1 MLWGVCFLECLDL
14 VWALGFLSGVMFL
27 SHSVGQELPAVGS
40 SRIMVPL
47 VHGCVR
53 VGGRA
58 GQLVGEPV
66 LVGDFGICGASRGL
80 YPGLS
85 LTGDRRHRTRHPV
98 FVLSRLSQSC
108 SGFDLSPRS
117 GQSVPDR
124 CVQNCRWGCLGDFH
138 LVRGRHLC
146 QNLPSRCLMYR
157 GLLVHLGHF
166 VGVPLS

>member
-1 MLWGVCFLECLDL
+1 MTVLAQWFSWCMDVY
-14 VWALGFLSGVMFL
+14 
-27 SHSVGQELPAVGS
+27 GS
-40 SRIMVPL
+40 
-47 VHGCVR
+47 
-53 VGGRA
+53 GGRA
-58 GQLVGEPV
+58 GQLVGELV

-85 LTGDRRHRTRHPV
+85 LTGDRHHRTRHLV
-98 FVLSRLSQSC
+98 FVLSRLSRSC

-146 QNLPSRCLMYR
+146 QNLPSQCLMCR
-157 GLLVHLGHF
+157 DLLVHLEHF
-166 VGVPLS
+166 VGVPLSWVGSLLLYLIRRWE